1 MKTIVCNNHVE
12 AGALRSILE
21 GMGVE
26 SAIYDETNSKT
37 ARGIMDQ
44 TLEVMVND
52 ADYDRAMEL
61 YHGMVEE
68 PCCE

>member
-1 MKTIVCNNHVE
+1 M
-12 AGALRSILE
+12 RSSLE

-44 TLEVMVND
+44 TIEVMVND